1 MHEKHPGV
9 QDMATE
15 VFLKI
20 SKKTKHMF
28 VQSHDNN
35 EEPFVW
41 NLIRNL
47 KDNSRELEIK
57 QCLHLYEGIAHMV
70 SEEKD
75 SQKREILL
83 ENLMQ
88 YTQESWNEVLSLANK
103 DASSLQDYEVI
114 RTIGFVIKA
123 NERVAYALGH
133 PYYTHL
139 CKIFLE
145 LLQVYKLYSKNI
157 SYVIS
162 NNAKYDVSI
171 FKATKTVRREILN
184 LIATFIKNVEDPDM
198 IINDFLPKLSELITD
213 YNDNVPSARDP
224 EVLLLFATL
233 IKKME
238 EKMNQ
243 HIPDILSW
251 LFESTLS
258 MISDNYTDFMDFR
271 RNFFTLIKNI
281 VDYAL
286 EGLFEANEDNF
297 KIWIDSILWAIKHYQ
312 IELAEIG
319 LDTMNELLSKVV
331 SNQSIANVFFQN
343 FYMVILQ
350 DAFYVLT
357 DSLHKSGF
365 YKQALIIMKMIA
377 VVENQMFEGK
387 LSENYSS
394 NKEYVIEFLSDV
406 MVKLYTNTNKVQ
418 IQTFVLNM
426 FNKWNDKKEFVNT
439 LRDFLVWLKEF
450 VGEDQ
455 DELYK
460 QEREMALKE
469 AQEKEDTRKQAIPG
483 LVKPQAFERANDN
496 GLNFEEE
503 EEDDL

>member
-1 MHEKHPGV
+1 
-9 QDMATE
+9 
-15 VFLKI
+15 
-20 SKKTKHMF
+20 
-28 VQSHDNN
+28 
-35 EEPFVW
+35 
-41 NLIRNL
+41 L

-243 HIPDILSW
+243 HIPDILS
-251 LFESTLS
+251 
-258 MISDNYTDFMDFR
+258 
-271 RNFFTLIKNI
+271 
-281 VDYAL
+281 
-286 EGLFEANEDNF
+286 
-297 KIWIDSILWAIKHYQ
+297 
-312 IELAEIG
+312 
-319 LDTMNELLSKVV
+319 
-331 SNQSIANVFFQN
+331 
-343 FYMVILQ
+343 
-350 DAFYVLT
+350 
-357 DSLHKSGF
+357 
-365 YKQALIIMKMIA
+365 
-377 VVENQMFEGK
+377 
-387 LSENYSS
+387 
-394 NKEYVIEFLSDV
+394 
-406 MVKLYTNTNKVQ
+406 
-418 IQTFVLNM
+418 
-426 FNKWNDKKEFVNT
+426 
-439 LRDFLVWLKEF
+439 
-450 VGEDQ
+450 
-455 DELYK
+455 
-460 QEREMALKE
+460 
-469 AQEKEDTRKQAIPG
+469 
-483 LVKPQAFERANDN
+483 
-496 GLNFEEE
+496 
-503 EEDDL
+503 